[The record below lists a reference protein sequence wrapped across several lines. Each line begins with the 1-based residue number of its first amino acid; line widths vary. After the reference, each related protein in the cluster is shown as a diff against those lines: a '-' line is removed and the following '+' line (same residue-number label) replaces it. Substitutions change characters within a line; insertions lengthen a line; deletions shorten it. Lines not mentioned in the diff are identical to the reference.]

1 MGVLKFIFIIFLGT
15 FSIGEIIRFDLGNNI
30 YVKMV
35 DIAAAILLLA
45 WILNNFK
52 DLIKKVKSN
61 SLFTSIM
68 WVVLI
73 MCISLVVNFKNFSGN
88 EILASFSYTVRWVL
102 YASLFFIV
110 KSFTP
115 KFKEKVSYLLL
126 MVGGLIIFFGF
137 IQYFFYSNLR
147 NLYYLGWDEHMHRM
161 FSTFLDP
168 NFAGAFFVMYLMLLL
183 GIFLYFFENNKIKNT
198 YFVGLVSIFSILS
211 IFLTYSRSALIMLL
225 TSTVIFCVLT
235 RKLKWT
241 IGIILIWGIFVIVSS
256 KSFYIENMNLWRTAS
271 AEARID
277 TALIAVKIIRENP
290 ILGIGFNTYR
300 YVQINYGFRN
310 SVNANISHA
319 DAGTDNSLLFIFA
332 TTGVVGLIIYLNL
345 ILKMMKKSYD
355 NYTKHTKKNIQKYIA
370 IALISSMG
378 GILIN
383 SIFINSLFYSFILIW
398 IWLMLGLTESD

>member
-35 DIAAAILLLA
+35 DIAAAFLLLA
-45 WILNNFK
+45 WIINNFK

-115 KFKEKVSYLLL
+115 KFKKKVSYLLL
-126 MVGGLIIFFGF
+126 IVGGLITFFGF

-198 YFVGLVSIFSILS
+198 YFIGLVSIFSLLS
-211 IFLTYSRSALIMLL
+211 IFLTYSRSALITLL
-225 TSTVIFCVLT
+225 TSTVMFCVLT

-241 IGIILIWGIFVIVSS
+241 IGIILIWGIFVIISS

-300 YVQINYGFRN
+300 YVQIDYGFRN

-345 ILKMMKKSYD
+345 ILMMMKKSYD

-398 IWLMLGLTESD
+398 IWLMLGLTEND